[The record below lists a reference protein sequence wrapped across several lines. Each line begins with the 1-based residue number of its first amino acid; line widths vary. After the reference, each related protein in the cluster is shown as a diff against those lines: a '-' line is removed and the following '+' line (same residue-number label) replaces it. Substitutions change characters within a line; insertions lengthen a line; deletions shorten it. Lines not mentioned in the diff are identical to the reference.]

1 MNKEDDLSRHQ
12 NNSSQ
17 INDTKNDLRTGA
29 EALITKE
36 EKRSFENLEELSLK
50 EIISIVHELRVH
62 QIELE
67 MQNDELKRI
76 QLELDHARARYFDI
90 YDLAPEGYLIVSEKG
105 LILES
110 NLTAAN
116 MLWVTR
122 TNLIK
127 QRFSQYI
134 YKEDQVKYY
143 IHRKKLF
150 ETLIPEECELRITR
164 NDGTTLW
171 VHMKATVVTE
181 EGLPVCRLVMSDIS
195 TRKEAELA
203 LKESQSIML
212 AAFENSQAGIAIADA
227 PDGKLRYVNKA
238 GLLIRDKSE
247 EEIVKGID
255 AHNYVAAWKML
266 HFDGKPLAEDEV
278 PLTRA
283 ILYGEACSD
292 EFIIRRDSLEDRY
305 VLANAAPIKDSN
317 NNIIAGIVVFLD
329 ITERKQIEVQLKQ
342 NIDDLLESQRI
353 AHLGTWRLNLVT
365 NHVVWS
371 EELYKMYGFD
381 PTIPP
386 PPYTEHMK
394 LFTPESWD
402 ILSTSLERTSTSGIP
417 YELELET
424 VKSDGSKGWMW
435 VRGEANKDSRGNIV
449 SLRGAAQDITEKKKQ
464 EAEKK
469 SMEAHI
475 SQQQRL
481 ESIGILAGGVAHEI
495 NNPLNGIMNYGQLI
509 LDSLDADTKNAEF
522 AKEIVSESNRIA
534 VIVKNLLQFSRN
546 EKQQYSTATI
556 KDIVESTLSLINTV
570 MKHDQIDLQIDIP
583 EDLPQ
588 LKCRSQQIQQ
598 VIMNLMTNA
607 RDTLNEKYPGY
618 HEDKII
624 KLNCKQFNKE
634 DRKWIRITVEDHGN
648 GIPEAIKGKIF
659 EPFYSSKSRDAGTG
673 LGLSISHGLI
683 KDHHGELS
691 FETEEGKYTRF
702 HIDLPIDNG
711 WKLG

>member
-1 MNKEDDLSRHQ
+1 
-12 NNSSQ
+12 
-17 INDTKNDLRTGA
+17 
-29 EALITKE
+29 
-36 EKRSFENLEELSLK
+36 
-50 EIISIVHELRVH
+50 
-62 QIELE
+62 
-67 MQNDELKRI
+67 
-76 QLELDHARARYFDI
+76 
-90 YDLAPEGYLIVSEKG
+90 
-105 LILES
+105 
-110 NLTAAN
+110 
-116 MLWVTR
+116 
-122 TNLIK
+122 
-127 QRFSQYI
+127 
-134 YKEDQVKYY
+134 
-143 IHRKKLF
+143 
-150 ETLIPEECELRITR
+150 
-164 NDGTTLW
+164 
-171 VHMKATVVTE
+171 
-181 EGLPVCRLVMSDIS
+181 
-195 TRKEAELA
+195 
-203 LKESQSIML
+203 
-212 AAFENSQAGIAIADA
+212 
-227 PDGKLRYVNKA
+227 
-238 GLLIRDKSE
+238 
-247 EEIVKGID
+247 
-255 AHNYVAAWKML
+255 
-266 HFDGKPLAEDEV
+266 
-278 PLTRA
+278 
-283 ILYGEACSD
+283 
-292 EFIIRRDSLEDRY
+292 
-305 VLANAAPIKDSN
+305 
-317 NNIIAGIVVFLD
+317 
-329 ITERKQIEVQLKQ
+329 
-342 NIDDLLESQRI
+342 
-353 AHLGTWRLNLVT
+353 
-365 NHVVWS
+365 
-371 EELYKMYGFD
+371 
-381 PTIPP
+381 
-386 PPYTEHMK
+386 
-394 LFTPESWD
+394 
-402 ILSTSLERTSTSGIP
+402 
-417 YELELET
+417 
-424 VKSDGSKGWMW
+424 
-435 VRGEANKDSRGNIV
+435 
-449 SLRGAAQDITEKKKQ
+449 
-464 EAEKK
+464 
-469 SMEAHI
+469 MEAHI